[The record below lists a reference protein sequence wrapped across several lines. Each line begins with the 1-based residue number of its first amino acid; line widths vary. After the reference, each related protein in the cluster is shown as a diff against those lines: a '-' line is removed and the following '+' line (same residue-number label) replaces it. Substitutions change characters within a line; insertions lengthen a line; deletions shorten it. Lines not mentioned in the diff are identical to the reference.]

1 MLLLAALIS
10 AVIVTG
16 VLYLLFEVERPLKGL
31 ETTLSRVSEG
41 SDSARLPHRGAPEVQ
56 RITKHFNAMV
66 ERLAANRKE
75 RATMLAGI
83 AHDLRAPI
91 TRLRFRLSMAAI
103 SCDERDLC
111 TGDLE
116 SLERITGQ
124 FLLYAGGG
132 EREAMVTCPLDHCLA
147 EVSAGYSAKDLKLDL
162 VSIDADIR
170 PVAMGRAV
178 GNLIDN
184 AFNYGIAP
192 VVVRLKR
199 NQDSASIEVWDQG
212 SGIPSA
218 RWERALQP
226 FQRLDE
232 ARGAQGHCGLGLS
245 IVSHVVDQHA
255 GEIHILRGQ
264 SEEYYPFYRNEMPG
278 QFAVT
283 INIPI
288 RQQKHKSKTH

>member
-1 MLLLAALIS
+1 
-10 AVIVTG
+10 
-16 VLYLLFEVERPLKGL
+16 
-31 ETTLSRVSEG
+31 
-41 SDSARLPHRGAPEVQ
+41 
-56 RITKHFNAMV
+56 MV
-66 ERLAANRKE
+66 ERLAANRRE

-91 TRLRFRLSMAAI
+91 TRLRFRLSMAAL
-103 SCDERDLC
+103 SQDERDRC

-132 EREAMVTCPLDHCLA
+132 EREAMVTCPLDHWLA
-147 EVSAGYSAKDLKLDL
+147 EVAAGYSAKDLKLDL

-184 AFNYGIAP
+184 AFNYGKAP

-199 NQDSASIEVWDQG
+199 HEDSVSIEVWDQG

-232 ARGAQGHCGLGLS
+232 ARGAQGHCGLGLA
-245 IVSHVVDQHA
+245 IVSHVIEQH
-255 GEIHILRGQ
+255 GGNIQFLKGN
-264 SEEYYPFYRNEMPG
+264 SEKNYPPNKNTMPG
-278 QFAVT
+278 QFAVK
-283 INIPI
+283 ISIPTH
-288 RQQKHKSKTH
+288 QQKHKSKTKSA